1 MGTKKVTSV
10 WSCNHLQGVEGADD
24 VDLGWTVEVRCADGS
39 TWYFPGFGTRRQAS
53 RLLGRVRRAMTI
65 NTDLWVHIIRG
76 GCANPSA
83 RTEFDILMHG
93 GE

>member
-1 MGTKKVTSV
+1 MAAKKVTSV

-24 VDLGWTVEVRCADGS
+24 VDLGWTVEVRCTDGS
-39 TWYFPGFGTRRQAS
+39 RWYHPAMVGSLGAGLT
-53 RLLGRVRRAMTI
+53 LLRRVRIRGRIDTAR
-65 NTDLWVHIIRG
+65 WVCIIRG
-76 GCANPSA
+76 ANV